1 MHRKETHS
9 RLVLF
14 WHSARSNLW
23 GYTLVLIALLIL
35 WPVAT
40 FMGWIYSVAF
50 VSHVSMAAFIVAVV
64 ACIETSRVEVKQE
77 EEIDEEVD
85 EGTM

>member
-1 MHRKETHS
+1 MRCFKKS
-9 RLVLF
+9 ARLKAF

-23 GYTLVLIALLIL
+23 GYTLLFIALVVL

-40 FMGWIYSVAF
+40 ILGWIYSVAF
-50 VSHVSMAAFIVAVV
+50 VSHVSMAAFILAVV

-77 EEIDEEVD
+77 DESNDEES
-85 EGTM
+85 GTV